1 MKTILNLFIV
11 SILASSFAFSQNV
24 SVTVVIED
32 LRTDEGTLLI
42 QILNEKEEPV
52 QKKSVEIKEGRI
64 LVIFDEVPAGKYA
77 VSYIHDENSNDEL
90 DAGMMGIPKEGYGF
104 SNDARGFMGPPSFKD
119 QIFELA
125 TDTSMTL
132 KTKYW

>member
-64 LVIFDEVPAGKYA
+64 SVIFDEVPAGKYA
-77 VSYIHDENSNDEL
+77 VSYIHDENNNNEL
-90 DAGMMGIPKEGYGF
+90 DTGMMGIPKEGYGF
-104 SNDARGFMGPPSFKD
+104 SNDARGFMGPPSFED
-119 QIFELA
+119 QMFELV
-125 TDTSMTL
+125 TDTRMTL